1 MPILQ
6 AINQH
11 FTDYYS
17 HHKKQI
23 FAFGVIMFINYLL
36 YYFIFDY
43 KVSHSNLSLVLRMV
57 ASSLCVPL
65 ILVNYWPVRYSR
77 LFNVYWHVVVI
88 YCLPFFFTFMTLVN
102 KISAVWLMNSV
113 AAMFFMLLILDI
125 LSFIIALLVGSG
137 LGVMLFKSYYDFINL
152 GAITLKDIIAT
163 FFAVIVIGIIFSYKK
178 EQVHQQK
185 LDSLRA
191 LGGTIAHEM
200 RTPLGAISATIFNL
214 KTKVPELI
222 NSYKLAKEGG
232 IKVPEI
238 RERELENIKAAP
250 EHIGKINKSALLT
263 IDMLL
268 AKINDNTQAGQLV
281 TCSMQNI
288 INKVLEEYPL
298 KEQEKVLINLDNIH
312 NFEFLGNEY
321 MIMHVLFNLLK
332 NALFYIHEMGKG
344 SITIRIELGEKDNI
358 LYFRDTAKGIPK
370 NILPNIFEKFFTR
383 SKYGTGLG
391 LAFCKMVMESIG
403 GSIKCDSQEGIFT
416 EFSIKFPK
424 I

>member
-1 MPILQ
+1 
-6 AINQH
+6 
-11 FTDYYS
+11 
-17 HHKKQI
+17 
-23 FAFGVIMFINYLL
+23 
-36 YYFIFDY
+36 
-43 KVSHSNLSLVLRMV
+43 
-57 ASSLCVPL
+57 
-65 ILVNYWPVRYSR
+65 
-77 LFNVYWHVVVI
+77 
-88 YCLPFFFTFMTLVN
+88 MTLVN